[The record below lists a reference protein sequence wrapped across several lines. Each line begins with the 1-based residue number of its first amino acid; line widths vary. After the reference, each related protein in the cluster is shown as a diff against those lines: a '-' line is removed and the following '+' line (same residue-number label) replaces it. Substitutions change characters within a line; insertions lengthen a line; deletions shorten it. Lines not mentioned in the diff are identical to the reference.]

1 MNDKNQISDELL
13 AAFLDG
19 NTNAEDTMRVLNA
32 AEQDMELQE
41 IIRIASEVDED
52 MAITI
57 KPTIIPMTAMAAKKK
72 ETYLCDIECEE
83 FVLHQF
89 GIEVT
94 HKSLLDTA
102 YKNCWLKD
110 KGMPLYNIGRLLE
123 KNNLPVSRR
132 YNSTIEE
139 VVRLLSAGNQLI
151 AVVDDTLL
159 GNAQSSANQHPN
171 HAVAISSISVETDEI
186 ILFNPNTDEE
196 LTKYS
201 ISSFMEAWRQSN
213 NYLVVI
219 NTTDRFIYEPS
230 PIGLDDVELSEDL
243 SELQEAIA
251 ENAHEI
257 WAKNRRD
264 QGWSYGPERNDQ
276 KKETPDMIPYCNLP
290 ESEKL
295 YDREM
300 AMQTLKLVKK
310 LGFDIVKQQKYAN
323 YVDSYFCSYSS
334 GCTAMVYL

>member
-1 MNDKNQISDELL
+1 MNDKYQISDELL

-19 NTNAEDTMRVLNA
+19 NTNAEDTMRVLKA

-41 IIRIASEVDED
+41 FIRIASEVDED

-201 ISSFMEAWRQSN
+201 ISSFMEAWKQSN

-264 QGWSYGPERNDQ
+264 QGWSYGSERNDQ

-310 LGFDIVKQQKYAN
+310 LGFEIVKK
-323 YVDSYFCSYSS
+323 
-334 GCTAMVYL
+334 

>member
-1 MNDKNQISDELL
+1 MSENNHISDELL

-19 NTNAEDTMRVLNA
+19 NTNAEDTMRVLKA
-32 AEQDMELQE
+32 AEQDLELQE
-41 IIRIASEVDED
+41 IMRIASAVDED
-52 MAITI
+52 MNKAV
-57 KPTIIPMTAMAAKKK
+57 KPAVIPMTAMAAKTK
-72 ETYLCDIECEE
+72 ENYLCDIECEE

-89 GIEVT
+89 GIEFT

-102 YKNCWLKD
+102 YKNCWLRD

-123 KNNLPVSRR
+123 KNNLSVSRR
-132 YNSTIEE
+132 YNSTIDE
-139 VVRLLSAGNQLI
+139 VERLLIAGNQLI
-151 AVVDDTLL
+151 AVVDDSILSNVVSL
-159 GNAQSSANQHPN
+159 ENLHPN
-171 HAVAISSISVETDEI
+171 HAVAISSISKEKDEV

-201 ISSFMEAWRQSN
+201 ITSFVEAWRHSN

-219 NTTDRFIYEPS
+219 NTTDKFVYEPS
-230 PIGLDDVELSEDL
+230 PIYLDDVELSDDL
-243 SELQEAIA
+243 TELQEAIA

-257 WAKNRRD
+257 WAKNRSD
-264 QGWSYGPERNDQ
+264 QGWSYGLERNDQ
-276 KKETPDMIPYCNLP
+276 KKETPDMVPYCNLP

-310 LGFDIVKQQKYAN
+310 LGFEIVKK
-323 YVDSYFCSYSS
+323 
-334 GCTAMVYL
+334 

>member
-1 MNDKNQISDELL
+1 MNDKNHISDELL

-52 MAITI
+52 MAITV

-201 ISSFMEAWRQSN
+201 ISSFMEAWKQSN

-310 LGFDIVKQQKYAN
+310 LGFEIVKK
-323 YVDSYFCSYSS
+323 
-334 GCTAMVYL
+334 

>member
-1 MNDKNQISDELL
+1 MNDKNHISDELL

-151 AVVDDTLL
+151 AVVDDTILCNTL
-159 GNAQSSANQHPN
+159 SCDGQHPN

-310 LGFDIVKQQKYAN
+310 LGFEIVKK
-323 YVDSYFCSYSS
+323 
-334 GCTAMVYL
+334 

>member
-52 MAITI
+52 MAITV

-171 HAVAISSISVETDEI
+171 HAVAISSITVETDEI

-219 NTTDRFIYEPS
+219 NTTDKFVYEPS
-230 PIGLDDVELSEDL
+230 PIGLDDVELSDDL
-243 SELQEAIA
+243 TELQEAIA

-257 WAKNRRD
+257 WAKKRKN

-276 KKETPDMIPYCNLP
+276 KKETPDLIPYCNLP

-310 LGFDIVKQQKYAN
+310 LGWELNKNNHI
-323 YVDSYFCSYSS
+323 
-334 GCTAMVYL
+334 

>member
-41 IIRIASEVDED
+41 IIRIASEVNED

-57 KPTIIPMTAMAAKKK
+57 KPTVIPMTAMAAKKK

-310 LGFDIVKQQKYAN
+310 LGFEIVKK
-323 YVDSYFCSYSS
+323 
-334 GCTAMVYL
+334 

>member
-52 MAITI
+52 MAITV

-213 NYLVVI
+213 NYLVVV
-219 NTTDRFIYEPS
+219 NTTDKFIYDPS
-230 PIGLDDVELSEDL
+230 PIGLDDVVLSDDL
-243 SELQEAIA
+243 TELQEAIA

-310 LGFDIVKQQKYAN
+310 LGFEIVKK
-323 YVDSYFCSYSS
+323 
-334 GCTAMVYL
+334 

>member
-1 MNDKNQISDELL
+1 MGENNLISDELL

-19 NTNAEDTMRVLNA
+19 NTNAEDTMRVLKA
-32 AEQDMELQE
+32 AEQDMELRE
-41 IIRIASEVDED
+41 IIRIANEVDED
-52 MAITI
+52 KVITLE
-57 KPTIIPMTAMAAKKK
+57 PRIIPMTAMAAKKK

-89 GIEVT
+89 GIEAT

-102 YKNCWLKD
+102 YKNYWLRD

-123 KNNLPVSRR
+123 KNNLSVSRR
-132 YNSTIEE
+132 YNSSIGE
-139 VVRLLSAGNQLI
+139 VARLLSAGNQLI
-151 AVVDDTLL
+151 AVVADSLL
-159 GNAQSSANQHPN
+159 GHAQSSEGQHPN
-171 HAVAISSISVETDEI
+171 HAVAISSLSVETDEI

-201 ISSFMEAWRQSN
+201 ITSFTEAWKQSN

-219 NTTDRFIYEPS
+219 NTSDKFIYEPS
-230 PIGLDDVELSEDL
+230 PISLEDVELSDDL
-243 SELQEAIA
+243 AELQEAIA

-257 WAKNRRD
+257 WAKNRID

-310 LGFDIVKQQKYAN
+310 LGFEIVKK
-323 YVDSYFCSYSS
+323 
-334 GCTAMVYL
+334 

>member
-1 MNDKNQISDELL
+1 MNDKNHISDELL

-52 MAITI
+52 MAITV

-310 LGFDIVKQQKYAN
+310 LGFEIVKK
-323 YVDSYFCSYSS
+323 
-334 GCTAMVYL
+334 

>member
-32 AEQDMELQE
+32 AKQDMELQE

-123 KNNLPVSRR
+123 KNNLSVSRR

-310 LGFDIVKQQKYAN
+310 LGFEIVKK
-323 YVDSYFCSYSS
+323 
-334 GCTAMVYL
+334 

>member
-1 MNDKNQISDELL
+1 MNKDNYISNELL

-19 NTNAEDTMRVLNA
+19 NTNAVDTMRVLKA
-32 AEQDMELQE
+32 AEQDEELQE

-52 MAITI
+52 MAMTVE
-57 KPTIIPMTAMAAKKK
+57 PTIIPMTAIAAKKK
-72 ETYLCDIECEE
+72 ENYLCDIECEE
-83 FVLHQF
+83 FVLRQF
-89 GIEVT
+89 GVETT

-102 YKNCWLKD
+102 YKNCWLRE

-123 KNNLPVSRR
+123 KNNLSVSRR

-139 VVRLLSAGNQLI
+139 VDRLLSAGNQLI
-151 AVVDDTLL
+151 AVVDDSVL
-159 GNAQSSANQHPN
+159 GNTLPLVNKHPN
-171 HAVAISSISVETDEI
+171 HAVAISSISIDTNEI

-196 LTKYS
+196 LTTYS
-201 ISSFMEAWRQSN
+201 IASFAEAWRQSN
-213 NYLVVI
+213 HYLVVI
-219 NTTDRFIYEPS
+219 NTTDKFVYEPS
-230 PIGLDDVELSEDL
+230 PIALDDVELPDDL
-243 SELQEAIA
+243 AELREAIA

-257 WAKNRRD
+257 WAKNRKD
-264 QGWSYGPERNDQ
+264 QGWTYGPERNDK

-310 LGFDIVKQQKYAN
+310 LGYEIVKK
-323 YVDSYFCSYSS
+323 
-334 GCTAMVYL
+334 

>member
-1 MNDKNQISDELL
+1 MSENNYISDELL

-19 NTNAEDTMRVLNA
+19 NTNAEDTMCVLKA
-32 AEQDMELQE
+32 AEHDLELQE
-41 IIRIASEVDED
+41 IIRIAREVDED
-52 MAITI
+52 MATI
-57 KPTIIPMTAMAAKKK
+57 VKPTVIPMTAMAAKTK
-72 ETYLCDIECEE
+72 ENYLCDVECEE
-83 FVLHQF
+83 FVLHQL

-123 KNNLPVSRR
+123 KNNLSISRR

-139 VVRLLSAGNQLI
+139 IDRLLSAGNQLI
-151 AVVDDTLL
+151 AVVEDSLL
-159 GNAQSSANQHPN
+159 CNVLSSENQYPN
-171 HAVAISSISVETDEI
+171 HAVAISSISIQNDEI

-196 LTKYS
+196 LTSYS
-201 ISSFMEAWRQSN
+201 IPLFEKAWRQSN
-213 NYLVVI
+213 NYLVVV
-219 NTTDRFIYEPS
+219 NTIEKFVYEPS
-230 PIGLDDVELSEDL
+230 PIELDDVELSDEL
-243 SELQEAIA
+243 TELQEAIA

-257 WAKNRRD
+257 WAKNRCD
-264 QGWSYGPERNDQ
+264 QGWKYGLERNDQ
-276 KKETPDMIPYCNLP
+276 KKETPDMVPYCNLP

-310 LGFDIVKQQKYAN
+310 LGFEIVKRN
-323 YVDSYFCSYSS
+323 
-334 GCTAMVYL
+334 

>member
-1 MNDKNQISDELL
+1 MNDKYQISDELL

-151 AVVDDTLL
+151 AVVDDTILCNTL
-159 GNAQSSANQHPN
+159 SCDGQHPN

-201 ISSFMEAWRQSN
+201 LKLFLEAWRQSN

-219 NTTDRFIYEPS
+219 NTTDKFIYEPS

-310 LGFDIVKQQKYAN
+310 LGFEIVKK
-323 YVDSYFCSYSS
+323 
-334 GCTAMVYL
+334 

>member
-201 ISSFMEAWRQSN
+201 MSSFMEAWKQSN

-310 LGFDIVKQQKYAN
+310 LGFEIVKK
-323 YVDSYFCSYSS
+323 
-334 GCTAMVYL
+334 

>member
-52 MAITI
+52 MAITV

-257 WAKNRRD
+257 WAKNRRN

-276 KKETPDMIPYCNLP
+276 KKETPDMVPYCNLP

-310 LGFDIVKQQKYAN
+310 LGFEIVKK
-323 YVDSYFCSYSS
+323 
-334 GCTAMVYL
+334 

>member
-151 AVVDDTLL
+151 AVVDDTILCNTL
-159 GNAQSSANQHPN
+159 SCDGQHPN

-219 NTTDRFIYEPS
+219 NTTDRFVYEPS

-310 LGFDIVKQQKYAN
+310 LGFEIVKQQ
-323 YVDSYFCSYSS
+323 D
-334 GCTAMVYL
+334 

>member
-1 MNDKNQISDELL
+1 MSENKYISDELL

-19 NTNAEDTMRVLNA
+19 NTNAEDTMRMLEA
-32 AEQDMELQE
+32 AEQDKELQE
-41 IIRIASEVDED
+41 IIRIANEVDEY
-52 MAITI
+52 MATAV
-57 KPTIIPMTAMAAKKK
+57 KPAVIPMTAMAAKTK

-102 YKNCWLKD
+102 YKNCWLRD

-123 KNNLPVSRR
+123 KNNLSVSRR

-139 VVRLLSAGNQLI
+139 IDRLLSAGNQLI
-151 AVVDDTLL
+151 AVVNDSILC
-159 GNAQSSANQHPN
+159 NALSSESRYPN
-171 HAVAISSISVETDEI
+171 HAVAISSISIETGEI
-186 ILFNPNTDEE
+186 ILFNPNADEE
-196 LTKYS
+196 LTSYS
-201 ISSFMEAWRQSN
+201 IASFLEAWRESN

-219 NTTDRFIYEPS
+219 NTTDKFIYEPS
-230 PIGLDDVELSEDL
+230 PIGLDDVELSDDL
-243 SELQEAIA
+243 AELQEAIA
-251 ENAHEI
+251 ENAHEV

-300 AMQTLKLVKK
+300 AINTIKLVKK
-310 LGFDIVKQQKYAN
+310 LGWEITKKK
-323 YVDSYFCSYSS
+323 
-334 GCTAMVYL
+334 

>member
-52 MAITI
+52 MAITV

-139 VVRLLSAGNQLI
+139 VVRLLSARNQLI

-230 PIGLDDVELSEDL
+230 PICLDDVELSEDL

-310 LGFDIVKQQKYAN
+310 LGFEIVKK
-323 YVDSYFCSYSS
+323 
-334 GCTAMVYL
+334 

>member
-19 NTNAEDTMRVLNA
+19 NTNAEDTMCVLNA

-52 MAITI
+52 MAITV

-230 PIGLDDVELSEDL
+230 PIGLDDVELSEAL

-310 LGFDIVKQQKYAN
+310 LGFDIVKK
-323 YVDSYFCSYSS
+323 
-334 GCTAMVYL
+334 

>member
-52 MAITI
+52 MAITV
-57 KPTIIPMTAMAAKKK
+57 KPTIIPMTAMAAKTK

-230 PIGLDDVELSEDL
+230 PICLDDVELSEDL

-310 LGFDIVKQQKYAN
+310 LGFEIVKK
-323 YVDSYFCSYSS
+323 
-334 GCTAMVYL
+334 

>member
-132 YNSTIEE
+132 YNSHIEE

-257 WAKNRRD
+257 WAKSRRD

-310 LGFDIVKQQKYAN
+310 LGFEIVKK
-323 YVDSYFCSYSS
+323 
-334 GCTAMVYL
+334 